1 MAAVNISSSGLNP
14 TNNFLPIKSNN
25 EFDDSMLCQQS
36 SNVLTSIDVVT
47 KDTNGVSINN
57 STGRYQFGDFAANI
71 HGQNLDIS
79 SGDSVSFKAKKY
91 FILGIDDTN
100 PEIRINGSVTA
111 AAAGLP
117 SGQYLSLR
125 INGTIYKLSLLNNT
139 I

>member
-36 SNVLTSIDVVT
+36 LNVLTSIDVNT
-47 KDTNGVSINN
+47 KNNNGININN
-57 STGRYQFGDFAANI
+57 TTGRYQFGDFDGNI

-79 SGDSVSFKAKKY
+79 NGDAVSLKAKKY
-91 FILGIDDTN
+91 FVLGIDDTS

-111 AAAGLP
+111 SAAGLP

-125 INGTIYKLSLLNNT
+125 INGTIYKLLLLNNT